1 MRRLV
6 LIVLLVPFLGP
17 RLNKPG
23 AIAPPPAAPP
33 AFSLSG
39 DVGTDARQSSVLLLP
54 LTPRAEE
61 FQLTDAAHGV
71 RFDIDGDGTREMV
84 AWPDGRSDVALLARD
99 TNGDG
104 AITSGRELI
113 GSATDPDARNGCD
126 ALLALFRR
134 TGAEPA
140 GAIHAGHALYDQLLL
155 WVDRNHNGRSDRGE
169 LIAVREPFTTIGM
182 GFQSVRWADRH
193 GNVIRFQG
201 WMQARTA
208 GPQQREAVERTD
220 EMSRRRRYFEVVL
233 TAADGTR

>member
-1 MRRLV
+1 MRRLM

-23 AIAPPPAAPP
+23 TIAPPPAAPP

-39 DVGTDARQSSVLLLP
+39 DVGTDARQSSVLRLP
-54 LTPRAEE
+54 LTAGAEE

-71 RFDIDGDGTREMV
+71 PSDIDGDGTREMV

-113 GSATDPDARNGCD
+113 GSATDPDARNGCT
-126 ALLALFRR
+126 ALLELFRR

-155 WVDRNHNGRSDRGE
+155 WVDRNHDGRSQPDELLKARDR
-169 LIAVREPFTTIGM
+169 FTAIGL
-182 GFQSVRWADRH
+182 GFFPRDWADAH
-193 GNVIRFQG
+193 GNRIRYEG
-201 WMQARTA
+201 WLHARTA
-208 GPQQREAVERTD
+208 GPNQAEATTAEEERA
-220 EMSRRRRYFEVVL
+220 RRLRFFEVTL
-233 TAADGTR
+233 KTLE

>member
-6 LIVLLVPFLGP
+6 LILVLVPFLGP

-23 AIAPPPAAPP
+23 TIAPPPAAPP
-33 AFSLSG
+33 AFSFAG
-39 DVGTDARQSSVLLLP
+39 DVPTDTRQPSALLFP
-54 LTPRAEE
+54 MTPPAEE

-71 RFDIDGDGTREMV
+71 PFDMAGDGTREMV
-84 AWPDGRSDVALLARD
+84 AWPDDRSDVALLARD

-113 GSATDPDARNGCD
+113 GSATDPDAGNGCN

-169 LIAVREPFTTIGM
+169 LIPAREPFT
-182 GFQSVRWADRH
+182 
-193 GNVIRFQG
+193 
-201 WMQARTA
+201 
-208 GPQQREAVERTD
+208 
-220 EMSRRRRYFEVVL
+220 
-233 TAADGTR
+233 

>member
-23 AIAPPPAAPP
+23 TIAPPPAAPP

-39 DVGTDARQSSVLLLP
+39 DVGTDTRQSSVLLLP
-54 LTPRAEE
+54 LTAPAEE

-71 RFDIDGDGTREMV
+71 RFDIDGEGTREMV

-113 GSATDPDARNGCD
+113 GSATDPDARNGCN

-155 WVDRNHNGRSDRGE
+155 WVDRNHDGRSQPDELLKARDR
-169 LIAVREPFTTIGM
+169 FTAIGSPRS
-182 GFQSVRWADRH
+182 GSASSRAT
-193 GNVIRFQG
+193 GPT
-201 WMQARTA
+201 RTA
-208 GPQQREAVERTD
+208 TASDTRAGSTRGRLVRT
-220 EMSRRRRYFEVVL
+220 RRRRRPQKKNAR
-233 TAADGTR
+233 AAGASSR